1 MRNLK
6 KYLGII
12 MMTTILASSF
22 TIASAQKGRQCQ
34 QDGRRA
40 HQECTLNNQKGCEML
55 DLTDNQ
61 KAKFEKIKLE
71 GDKKVIPLKN
81 ELNELS
87 ARKTTLMS
95 ASKIDKK
102 AVNKVI
108 KEMSAK
114 REQIQL
120 IRTEQHIS
128 MRNELTENQKVMW
141 DKMKQNRKHKASRK
155 NKRHRKPLSNCCR

>member
-1 MRNLK
+1 
-6 KYLGII
+6 

-34 QDGRRA
+34 HDGKRA
-40 HQECTLNNQKGCEML
+40 HKECKLDNKKVCDRLN
-55 DLTDNQ
+55 LTDYQ

-87 ARKTTLMS
+87 ARKRTLMS
-95 ASKIDKK
+95 ATNIDKK

-108 KEMSAK
+108 KDMSAK

-128 MRNELTENQKVMW
+128 MRTELTEKQKVMW
-141 DKMKQNRKHKASRK
+141 DKMKQNRKHKSGHK
-155 NKRHRKPLSNCCR
+155 NKKHRKPLSNCCR